1 MSRIQPLDPN
11 PPATRQRVPF
21 IMRPIYWLTKRMV
34 GKILTPI
41 MVQAHRPGIAIVG
54 NMLGQVIEG
63 SGKVNLRL
71 HKMAHIRVAQ
81 LIGCPF

>member
-11 PPATRQRVPF
+11 NPDTRQRVPL

-34 GKILTPI
+34 GKIITPM
-41 MVQAHRPGIAIVG
+41 MVQAHRPSIAIVG
-54 NMLGQVIEG
+54 NLLGQVIEG

-71 HKMAHIRVAQ
+71 HKMAQIRSAQ